1 MIKSYVLQVYGRFWR
16 KGIGHGPLPT
26 VNGYAQRARVSVWT
40 QRSGHAA
47 CNCSMS
53 DFPLFSDHGP
63 RASTEVTF
71 TPGGH
76 EPQTELEQCPSELI
90 GIFTGIDK
98 EVFLEKRVYQGRS
111 IK

>member
-1 MIKSYVLQVYGRFWR
+1 MADSTSEFE
-16 KGIGHGPLPT
+16 PLADMLL
-26 VNGYAQRARVSVWT
+26 VIFDVG
-40 QRSGHAA
+40 
-47 CNCSMS
+47 
-53 DFPLFSDHGP
+53 FPLFSDHGP

-76 EPQTELEQCPSELI
+76 EPETEVEQCPSELI
-90 GIFTGIDK
+90 GNFYWMK